1 VNCTPRFSLTRGLPC
16 CLGVSSKMRVPP
28 SARLMMPRVRS
39 SSKDENKVV
48 PTRGFAPLASSIPT
62 RRTSA
67 CASTAWPRELE
78 LNQRMQPSEG
88 HCRCPPAARELAPT
102 SGVEPL
108 QPTFVASVPRFR
120 RRRYLVAGLGIEPRS
135 RANLALAGYKAAA
148 LPLSYPAAGG
158 SGTES
163 CTRITGL

>member
-1 VNCTPRFSLTRGLPC
+1 MLGEHEFGAPAVIRTPFRWIQASSITSMLRGQ
-16 CLGVSSKMRVPP
+16 SRVPP
-28 SARLMMPRVRS
+28 SAQLMRPHVRS

-88 HCRCPPAARELAPT
+88 HCRCPPAAREWHPR
-102 SGVEPL
+102 VESNHCK
-108 QPTFVASVPRFR
+108 PTFVASEPMFPRRAYWLSGLDLHQHPSSYEDGAPLLVLPDSRWR
-120 RRRYLVAGLGIEPRS
+120 RA
-135 RANLALAGYKAAA
+135 
-148 LPLSYPAAGG
+148 
-158 SGTES
+158 
-163 CTRITGL
+163 